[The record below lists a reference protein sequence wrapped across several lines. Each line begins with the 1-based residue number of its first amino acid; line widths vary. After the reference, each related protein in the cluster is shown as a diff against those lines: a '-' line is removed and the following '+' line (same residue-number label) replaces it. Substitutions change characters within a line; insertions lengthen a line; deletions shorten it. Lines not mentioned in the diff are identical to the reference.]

1 MSEEKVAHLP
11 RGRKPD
17 LGDGGM
23 KDTITGIIEAFGAHN
38 IDPARPFTGQEHTD
52 EGARG
57 QQEIHGVRMRDLA
70 DCLAIALVY
79 CAKEGLEEAW
89 IHSVESNALTY
100 NDLYKLDLSMMDPV
114 ALIQNLTCE
123 VEKRMGIYPNVPD
136 LTSKDKE

>member
-70 DCLAIALVY
+70 DCLAISFVLSA
-79 CAKEGLEEAW
+79 GLEGENTLRDK
-89 IHSVESNALTY
+89 IDDVTLTY
-100 NDLYKLDLSMMDPV
+100 NDLYKLDLSVMDPV

-123 VEKRMGIYPNVPD
+123 VEKRMGIFPNVPD